1 MIQLP
6 GEDFNFTSRK
16 RWCLGQCYAGE
27 KNTCHIIFWFIQL
40 SIFSLFLPL
49 YFSLV
54 HLDLLSCLVK
64 HGRSVRMN
72 NIKCFIY
79 AHRLAI
85 RKQSTR
91 NMGPAYAGQILFSRE
106 CIEIRKMDLGM
117 YWSEGNHIIAF
128 RWNAQFTLG
137 NPSISAWLSCII
149 LQGSLCGK
157 VWCTLV
163 FVQLLVW
170 KWNTLYSFT
179 REQNSSLEAKWDNGS
194 FCCGQAH
201 LATSASDKCHKLIWH

>member
-1 MIQLP
+1 M
-6 GEDFNFTSRK
+6 E
-16 RWCLGQCYAGE
+16 
-27 KNTCHIIFWFIQL
+27 
-40 SIFSLFLPL
+40 
-49 YFSLV
+49 
-54 HLDLLSCLVK
+54 DLLEWIILNALYMHTGLPYESRVRGIWGQHMPDKSCFQGNVL
-64 HGRSVRMN
+64 RSERW
-72 NIKCFIY
+72 IW
-79 AHRLAI
+79 
-85 RKQSTR
+85 
-91 NMGPAYAGQILFSRE
+91 E
-106 CIEIRKMDLGM
+106 CIDQKG
-117 YWSEGNHIIAF
+117 IILLHF
-128 RWNAQFTLG
+128 DGTPYCFPQFTLG